1 MNLSVLAYYFFVV
14 SLRKDCLVMAKDF
27 YVILPCK
34 PYVKRYIEQNFGN
47 PADFS
52 SNKIL
57 QHELVRSLKKP
68 NKRLDSRLDYINA
81 VSNYKSKIDMII
93 SEDMFYRHGWMLS
106 VTDVVNINKI
116 IESLVKGFMTTMVGL
131 SVANGYPIKDSI
143 IDFQDR
149 NNYPEE
155 IWAYESIAKEFQRHG
170 KKIVRTYQ
178 IEISRINQK
187 LFMECLSLK
196 RTNVTNKISI

>member
-1 MNLSVLAYYFFVV
+1 
-14 SLRKDCLVMAKDF
+14 MAKDF

-93 SEDMFYRHGWMLS
+93 SEDMFLRYGWMLS

-116 IESLVKGFMTTMVGL
+116 IESMVKGFMTTMVGL
-131 SVANGYPIKDSI
+131 SVANGLPIKDSI
-143 IDFQDR
+143 LCFQDR
-149 NNYPEE
+149 YNFPEE
-155 IWAYESIAKEFQRHG
+155 VWPYESIKKDFQRHG
-170 KKIVRTYQ
+170 QKIIRTYQ
-178 IEISRINQK
+178 SEISKINQK
-187 LFMECLSLK
+187 LFMECLSPK
-196 RTNVTNKISI
+196 GTNVTNAICI

>member
-1 MNLSVLAYYFFVV
+1 MF
-14 SLRKDCLVMAKDF
+14 MAKDF

-68 NKRLDSRLDYINA
+68 NKRFDYKIGYSNA

-93 SEDMFYRHGWMLS
+93 SEDLFSRYGWMLS
-106 VTDVVNINKI
+106 VTDVININRI
-116 IESLVKGFMTTMVGL
+116 IESMVKGFMNAMVGL
-131 SVANGYPIKDSI
+131 SVANGFPTKDSI
-143 IDFQDR
+143 LDFQDR
-149 NNYPEE
+149 YNYPEE
-155 IWAYESIAKEFQRHG
+155 VWAYESIVKEFQRHG

-178 IEISRINQK
+178 SEISKINQK
-187 LFMECLSLK
+187 IFMEHLSFK
-196 RTNVTNKISI
+196 WTNAQNAIEV